1 MTGKKILCSV
11 VKIEILKKNLIYLI
25 FCSNFIILNTIYYGK
40 YSSFYSDIV
49 RRFRLLEE
57 LEKQEKGLG
66 GDGMISYGLSAG
78 NFI

>member
-1 MTGKKILCSV
+1 MFSCKKL
-11 VKIEILKKNLIYLI
+11 KFLKKNLIYLI
-25 FCSNFIILNTIYYGK
+25 VRSNFIILNTIYYDK